1 MTRIVPTSN
10 LVTEVMSRAAEFS
23 TTLSHDFV
31 QMEICACPEKSY
43 ESDPNV
49 CVLIVRPFISLN
61 N

>member
-1 MTRIVPTSN
+1 
-10 LVTEVMSRAAEFS
+10 MSRAAEFS

-49 CVLIVRPFISLN
+49 CVLIVRPFISLSN
-61 N
+61 